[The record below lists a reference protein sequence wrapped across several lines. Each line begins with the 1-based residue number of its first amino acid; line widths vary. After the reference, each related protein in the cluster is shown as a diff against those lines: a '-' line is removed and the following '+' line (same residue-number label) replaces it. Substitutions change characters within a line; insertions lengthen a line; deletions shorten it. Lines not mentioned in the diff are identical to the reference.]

1 VPLYFNV
8 TAFFYQ
14 NLTMSSKLQINSSH
28 YSIAG
33 IKPQNEDSCGIVV
46 PDLPLLTTKGIAAVV
61 ADGMSASDDGKQAS
75 EGCVKSFLSDYLS
88 TPETWSVKN
97 SGQKILSALNR
108 WLHGQGQRQYQS
120 NKGMVTTLSALVFKS
135 NTAYIFHVGD
145 TRIYRLR
152 GNDLEQLTNDHR
164 FVVSEEKSY
173 LSRALGIELRVDI
186 DYKTLAIEIGDTF
199 IQLTDGVYEFVTD
212 GVIKETLLKSKNIKL
227 AAEEIVKT
235 AEKNKSDDNL
245 TCQIIQITDL
255 PGESES
261 EFYEKLTEL
270 PFPPPLEPG
279 LILDGYKVIRHLF
292 SNKRTEVYLVQDID
306 SNENIVM
313 KAPSVNYQDDPE
325 YINQFLHEEWAGK
338 RINNPHVLKVLDIK
352 RKRTALYYI
361 TEYIEGCSLR
371 QWIDDNPRPSLSL
384 VRNFSKQIERG
395 LRAFHRLE
403 MIHQDLKPENILIDK
418 NETLKIIDFGSAKI
432 AGIEEIYL
440 PIEVNNILGTINYT
454 APEYHIGTPGSN
466 RSDIFSLGVII
477 YEMLCGHLPYGEN
490 MSVKNIKRVK
500 YISIKRYNPEIPVWV
515 DKAIEKAVNINP
527 EHRFSILSE
536 FTYALN
542 KPDSSLINN
551 DYVPLLKRDPLR
563 TWQAI
568 SLILVVINIILLY
581 KLNN

>member
-1 VPLYFNV
+1 MPK
-8 TAFFYQ
+8 
-14 NLTMSSKLQINSSH
+14 SLQINSGN

-33 IKPQNEDSCGIVV
+33 IKTQNEDSCGVVV
-46 PDLPLLTTKGIAAVV
+46 PEEPLLTTKGIAVVV

-75 EGCVKSFLSDYLS
+75 EGCVKSFLSDYFS

-152 GNDLEQLTNDHR
+152 NNDLEQLTNDHR
-164 FVVSEEKSY
+164 FTVSKEKSY
-173 LSRALGIELRVDI
+173 LSRALGIDLRVDI
-186 DYKTLAIEIGDTF
+186 DYKTVPVEIGDVF

-212 GVIKETLLKSKNIKL
+212 NIIKETTLSNLNNLETASKKL
-227 AAEEIVKT
+227 VET
-235 AEKNKSDDNL
+235 ALINKSDDNL
-245 TCQIIQITDL
+245 TCQIIEVTHL
-255 PGESES
+255 PSENEN
-261 EFYEKLTEL
+261 EFYEKLIEL
-270 PFPPPLEPG
+270 PFPPTLEPG

-292 SNKRTEVYLVQDID
+292 SNKRTEVYLVQDTET
-306 SNENIVM
+306 NENIVL

-338 RINNPHVLKVLDIK
+338 RISNPHVLKVLEVK

-371 QWIDDNPRPSLSL
+371 QWLDDNPRPTLSQ
-384 VRNFSKQIERG
+384 VRKYSKQIERG

-418 NETLKIIDFGSAKI
+418 NETLKIIDFGSTKI

-440 PIEVNNILGTINYT
+440 PIAVNNILGTINYT
-454 APEYHIGTPGSN
+454 APEYHIGAPGSN
-466 RSDIFSLGVII
+466 RSDIFSLGVIV
-477 YEMLCGHLPYGEN
+477 YEMLTGYLPYGKE
-490 MSVKNIKRVK
+490 MSARNIKRAS
-500 YISIKRYNPEIPVWV
+500 YISLKRNNPEIPIWV

-527 EHRFSILSE
+527 ENRFSVLSE

-551 DYVPLLKRDPLR
+551 DYVPLIKRNPVR
-563 TWQAI
+563 TWQTI
-568 SLILVVINIILLY
+568 SLILVICNLALLY
-581 KLNN
+581 HLNN

>member
-1 VPLYFNV
+1 
-8 TAFFYQ
+8 
-14 NLTMSSKLQINSSH
+14 MSAQLQINNGH

-33 IKPQNEDSCGIVV
+33 VKEQNEDACGVVV
-46 PDLPLLTTKGIAAVV
+46 PDEPLLTTKGIAAVV

-75 EGCVKSFLSDYLS
+75 EGCVKSFLSDYFS

-120 NKGMVTTLSALVFKS
+120 NKGMVTTISALVFKS

-152 GNDLEQLTNDHR
+152 GNDLEQLTIDHR
-164 FVVSEEKSY
+164 YVVSKEKSY

-186 DYKTLAIEIGDTF
+186 DYKTFSIEVGDIF
-199 IQLTDGVYEFVTD
+199 IQLTDGVYEFISNSY
-212 GVIKETLLKSKNIKL
+212 IK
-227 AAEEIVKT
+227 KT
-235 AEKNKSDDNL
+235 VLENKTNLEYTAKTIIDQAVENKSDDNL
-245 TCQIIQITDL
+245 TCQIIEVTHL
-255 PGESES
+255 PSENKS

-279 LILDGYKVIRHLF
+279 LILDGYKVIRHMF
-292 SNKRTEVYLVQDID
+292 SNKRTEVYLVEDIET
-306 SNENIVM
+306 NESIVM
-313 KAPSVNYQDDPE
+313 KAPSVNYADDPE

-361 TEYIEGCSLR
+361 TEFIEGSTLR
-371 QWIDDNPRPSLSL
+371 QWLDDNPRPSLAL
-384 VRNFSKQIERG
+384 VRTFSKQIERG

-418 NETLKIIDFGSAKI
+418 DKTLKIIDFGSTKI
-432 AGIEEIYL
+432 AGIEEIHL

-454 APEYHIGTPGSN
+454 APEYHIGDPGSN
-466 RSDIFSLGVII
+466 RSDIFSLGVIV
-477 YEMLCGHLPYGEN
+477 YEMLTGHLPYGKE
-490 MSVKNIKRVK
+490 MSVKNIKRVRYTSLK
-500 YISIKRYNPEIPVWV
+500 YYIPEIPIWV
-515 DKAIEKAVNINP
+515 DKAVEKAVNINP
-527 EHRFSILSE
+527 ENRFSILSE

-542 KPDSSLINN
+542 RPDSSLINT
-551 DYVPLLKRDPLR
+551 DYVPLLKRNPIR
-563 TWQAI
+563 TWQYI
-568 SLILVVINIILLY
+568 SFILVIFNLVLLY
-581 KLNN
+581 QLNH

>member
-1 VPLYFNV
+1 M
-8 TAFFYQ
+8 Q
-14 NLTMSSKLQINSSH
+14 KSLQINNAH

-33 IKPQNEDSCGIVV
+33 VKAQNEDSCGVVV
-46 PDLPLLTTKGIAAVV
+46 PDEPLLTTKGIAAVV

-75 EGCVKSFLSDYLS
+75 EGCVKSFLSDYFS
-88 TPETWSVKN
+88 TPETWSVKS

-120 NKGMVTTLSALVFKS
+120 NQGMVTTLSALVFKS

-152 GNDLEQLTNDHR
+152 DNDLEQLTNDHR
-164 FVVSEEKSY
+164 YVASKNKTY
-173 LSRALGIELRVDI
+173 LSRALGIDLRLDI
-186 DYKTLAIEIGDTF
+186 DYKTLAIEREDIF
-199 IQLTDGVYEFVTD
+199 IQLTDGVYEFITD
-212 GVIKETLLKSKNIKL
+212 SVIKEITSVSINNLDE
-227 AAEEIVKT
+227 AAKKIVET
-235 AEKNKSDDNL
+235 AVNNNSDDNL
-245 TCQIIQITDL
+245 TCQIVKVTHL
-255 PGESES
+255 PNENEN

-292 SNKRTEVYLVQDID
+292 SNKRTEVYLVQDTD
-306 SNENIVM
+306 TNENIVL

-338 RINNPHVLKVLDIK
+338 RINNPHVLKVLDVK

-371 QWIDDNPRPSLSL
+371 QWLDDKPRPSLSQ
-384 VRNFSKQIERG
+384 VRAFSKQIERG

-403 MIHQDLKPENILIDK
+403 MIHQDLKPENILID
-418 NETLKIIDFGSAKI
+418 NHETLKIIDFGSAKI

-454 APEYHIGTPGSN
+454 APEYHIGEPGSN
-466 RSDIFSLGVII
+466 RSDIFSLGVIV
-477 YEMLCGHLPYGEN
+477 YEMLTGHLPYGKE
-490 MSVKNIKRVK
+490 MSAKNIKRAR
-500 YISIKRYNPEIPVWV
+500 YISLKRYNPEIPIWV

-527 EHRFSILSE
+527 EYRFSILSE

-551 DYVPLLKRDPLR
+551 DYVPLIKRNPIR
-563 TWQAI
+563 TWQII
-568 SLILVVINIILLY
+568 SFI
-581 KLNN
+581 

>member
-1 VPLYFNV
+1 
-8 TAFFYQ
+8 
-14 NLTMSSKLQINSSH
+14 MSSKLQINSSH

-33 IKPQNEDSCGIVV
+33 VKPQNEDSCGVVV
-46 PDLPLLTTKGIAAVV
+46 PKVPLLTTKGIAAVV

-75 EGCVKSFLSDYLS
+75 EGCVKSFLTDYFS

-120 NKGMVTTLSALVFKS
+120 NKGMVTTLSALIFKS

-186 DYKTLAIEIGDTF
+186 DYKTLAIEVGDIF
-199 IQLTDGVYEFVTD
+199 IQLTDGVYEFITD
-212 GVIKETLLKSKNIKL
+212 NIIKETILKNKDLNL
-227 AAEEIVKT
+227 AAQEIVT
-235 AEKNKSDDNL
+235 IAEKNKSDDNL
-245 TCQIIQITDL
+245 TCQIVQITNL
-255 PGESES
+255 PSENES

-279 LILDGYKVIRHLF
+279 LILDGYKVIRHMF

-371 QWIDDNPRPSLSL
+371 QWLDDNPRPSLSQ
-384 VRNFSKQIERG
+384 VRIFSKQIERG

-403 MIHQDLKPENILIDK
+403 MIHQDLKPENILIDT
-418 NETLKIIDFGSAKI
+418 NDTLKIIDFGSAKI

-454 APEYHIGTPGSN
+454 APEYHIGEAGSN

-477 YEMLCGHLPYGEN
+477 YEMLSGHLPYGKEI
-490 MSVKNIKRVK
+490 SVKNIKRVN
-500 YISIKRYNPEIPVWV
+500 YVSIKRYNPEVPVWV
-515 DKAIEKAVNINP
+515 DKAIEKAVSINP
-527 EHRFSILSE
+527 ENRFSILSE

-542 KPDSSLINN
+542 KPDSTLINN

-563 TWQAI
+563 TWQTI
-568 SLILVVINIILLY
+568 SLILVVVNIILVY
-581 KLNN
+581 KLNI

>member
-1 VPLYFNV
+1 
-8 TAFFYQ
+8 
-14 NLTMSSKLQINSSH
+14 MSALLNINHGS

-33 IKPQNEDSCGIVV
+33 VKEQNEDACGLVI
-46 PDLPLLTTKGIAAVV
+46 PDEPLLTTKGIAAVV

-75 EGCVKSFLSDYLS
+75 EGCVKSFLSDYFS

-120 NKGMVTTLSALVFKS
+120 NKGMVTTISALVFKS

-164 FVVSEEKSY
+164 YVVSKEKSY
-173 LSRALGIELRVDI
+173 LSRALGIELFVDI
-186 DYKTLAIEIGDTF
+186 DYKTLPVETGDVF
-199 IQLTDGVYEFVTD
+199 IQLTDGVYEFITD
-212 GVIKETLLKSKNIKL
+212 NNIKKTL
-227 AAEEIVKT
+227 IENKTNLEYASRKIVEIAAD
-235 AEKNKSDDNL
+235 NKSNDNL
-245 TCQIIQITDL
+245 TCQMIEITGL
-255 PGESES
+255 PNENES
-261 EFYEKLTEL
+261 EFYEKLIEL

-279 LILDGYKVIRHLF
+279 LILDGYKVIRHMF
-292 SNKRTEVYLVQDID
+292 SNKRTEVYLVQDTD
-306 SNENIVM
+306 TNKNIVM
-313 KAPSVNYQDDPE
+313 KAPSINYEDDPE

-371 QWIDDNPRPSLSL
+371 QWLDDNPRPSLNQ
-384 VRNFSKQIERG
+384 VRAFSKQIERG

-454 APEYHIGTPGSN
+454 APEYHIGESGSN

-477 YEMLCGHLPYGEN
+477 YEMLTGHLPYGKE
-490 MSVKNIKRVK
+490 MSAKYIKRAC
-500 YISIKRYNPEIPVWV
+500 YISVKRYNPGIPIWV
-515 DKAIEKAVNINP
+515 DKAIEKAVSIKP
-527 EHRFSILSE
+527 ENRFSILSE

-551 DYVPLLKRDPLR
+551 DFVPLIKRNPLR
-563 TWQAI
+563 TWQII
-568 SLILVVINIILLY
+568 SLILLITNILMIYKINI
-581 KLNN
+581 

>member
-1 VPLYFNV
+1 MPLYFNV

-14 NLTMSSKLQINSSH
+14 NLNMPSKLQINSSH

>member
-1 VPLYFNV
+1 
-8 TAFFYQ
+8 
-14 NLTMSSKLQINSSH
+14 MSTSLQIKSSY

-33 IKPQNEDSCGIVV
+33 IKEQNEDACGVMV
-46 PDLPLLTTKGIAAVV
+46 PDEPLLTTKGIALVV

-75 EGCVKSFLSDYLS
+75 EGCVKSFLSDYFS

-152 GNDLEQLTNDHR
+152 GNELEKQTNDHR
-164 FVVSEEKSY
+164 FVASENKTY
-173 LSRALGIELRVDI
+173 LSRALGIDLRVDI
-186 DYKTLAIEIGDTF
+186 DFKTLDVEVDDIF
-199 IQLTDGVYEFVTD
+199 IQLTDGAYEFITD
-212 GVIKETLLKSKNIKL
+212 SLIKEITLKNSNNL
-227 AAEEIVKT
+227 NEAAKEIVLL
-235 AEKNKSDDNL
+235 ALKNKSDDNL
-245 TCQIIQITDL
+245 TCQIAKVTNL
-255 PGESES
+255 PKENES
-261 EFYEKLTEL
+261 EFYDKLTEL
-270 PFPPPLEPG
+270 PFPPPLETG
-279 LILDGYKVIRHLF
+279 LILDGYKVIRHMF
-292 SNKRTEVYLVQDID
+292 SNKRTEVYLVEDTET
-306 SNENIVM
+306 NENVVM

-338 RINNPHVLKVLDIK
+338 RINNPHVLKVLDID

-361 TEYIEGCSLR
+361 TEYIEGSSLR
-371 QWIDDNPRPSLSL
+371 QWLDDNARPSLSQ
-384 VRNFSKQIERG
+384 VRAFSKQIERG

-454 APEYHIGTPGSN
+454 APEYHIGEPGSN
-466 RSDIFSLGVII
+466 RSDIFSLGVIV
-477 YEMLCGHLPYGEN
+477 YEMLTGHLPYGKE
-490 MSVKNIKRVK
+490 MSVKNIKRVR
-500 YISIKRYNPEIPVWV
+500 YISLKHYSPEIPIWV
-515 DKAIEKAVNINP
+515 DKAVEKAVNINP
-527 EHRFSILSE
+527 DNRFSILSE

-551 DYVPLLKRDPLR
+551 DYVPLMKRDPVR
-563 TWQAI
+563 TWQVI
-568 SLILVVINIILLY
+568 SSILIILNIILIY
-581 KLNN
+581 KINI

>member
-1 VPLYFNV
+1 MPALLKINHGSYS
-8 TAFFYQ
+8 TAGV
-14 NLTMSSKLQINSSH
+14 K
-28 YSIAG
+28 A
-33 IKPQNEDSCGIVV
+33 QNEDASGIVI
-46 PDLPLLTTKGIAAVV
+46 PEEPLLTTKGIAAVV

-75 EGCVKSFLSDYLS
+75 EGCVKSFLSDYFS

-120 NKGMVTTLSALVFKS
+120 NKGMVTTISALIFKS

-152 GNDLEQLTNDHR
+152 GNDFEQLTNDHR
-164 FVVSEEKSY
+164 YIVSKEKSY

-186 DYKTLAIEIGDTF
+186 DYKTLPVEVGDIF
-199 IQLTDGVYEFVTD
+199 IQLTDGVYEFITD
-212 GVIKETLLKSKNIKL
+212 NYIKETLLENKSNLEYASKRII
-227 AAEEIVKT
+227 EI
-235 AEKNKSDDNL
+235 AIDNKSDDNL
-245 TCQIIQITDL
+245 TCQIIEATQL
-255 PGESES
+255 PKENES

-279 LILDGYKVIRHLF
+279 LILDGYKVIRHMF
-292 SNKRTEVYLVQDID
+292 SNKRTEVYLVQDTEI
-306 SNENIVM
+306 NENMVM
-313 KAPSVNYQDDPE
+313 KAPSINYHDDPE

-338 RINNPHVLKVLDIK
+338 RINNPHVLEVLDIK

-371 QWIDDNPRPSLSL
+371 QWLDDNPRPSLNQA
-384 VRNFSKQIERG
+384 RAFSKQIERG

-418 NETLKIIDFGSAKI
+418 NETLKIIDFGSTKI

-454 APEYHIGTPGSN
+454 APEYHIGEPGSN
-466 RSDIFSLGVII
+466 RSDIFSLGVIV
-477 YEMLCGHLPYGEN
+477 YEMLTGHLPYGKE
-490 MSVKNIKRVK
+490 MSVKNIKRVN
-500 YISIKRYNPEIPVWV
+500 YISVKRYNPEIPIWV
-515 DKAIEKAVNINP
+515 DKAIEKAVNIKP
-527 EHRFSILSE
+527 ENRFSILSE
-536 FTYALN
+536 FDYALN

-551 DYVPLLKRDPLR
+551 DYVPLIKRNPVR
-563 TWQAI
+563 TWKII
-568 SLILVVINIILLY
+568 SFILIVLNIILIY
-581 KLNN
+581 KLNI

>member
-1 VPLYFNV
+1 MP
-8 TAFFYQ
+8 
-14 NLTMSSKLQINSSH
+14 SSLNIDSGH

-33 IKPQNEDSCGIVV
+33 VKAHNEDSCGLVI
-46 PDLPLLTTKGIAAVV
+46 PNEPLLTTKGIAVVV

-75 EGCVKSFLSDYLS
+75 EGCVKGFLTDYFS
-88 TPETWSVKN
+88 TPETWSVKT

-108 WLHGQGQRQYQS
+108 WLHGQGQRQYQ
-120 NKGMVTTLSALVFKS
+120 NNQGMVTTLSALVFKS

-152 GNDLEQLTNDHR
+152 NNDLEQLTNDHR
-164 FVVSEEKSY
+164 FIASEEKTY
-173 LSRALGIELRVDI
+173 LSRALGIDLRVDI
-186 DYKTLAIEIGDTF
+186 DYKTVTIEKGDVF
-199 IQLTDGVYEFVTD
+199 IQVTDGVYEFISNN
-212 GVIKETLLKSKNIKL
+212 VIKKITQSNLDNLDAASK
-227 AAEEIVKT
+227 AIVT
-235 AEKNKSDDNL
+235 EAVDNNSDDNL
-245 TCQIIQITDL
+245 TCQIVKVTSL
-255 PGESES
+255 PTENEN

-279 LILDGYKVIRHLF
+279 LILDGYKIIRHLF
-292 SNKRTEVYLVQDID
+292 SNKRTEVYLVQDTET
-306 SNENIVM
+306 NESAVM

-325 YINQFLHEEWAGK
+325 YINQFLHEEWAGR
-338 RINNPHVLKVLDIK
+338 RINNPHVLKVLEIR

-371 QWIDDNPRPSLSL
+371 QWLDDNPRPSLGL
-384 VRNFSKQIERG
+384 VRNFAKQIEHG

-403 MIHQDLKPENILIDK
+403 MIHQDLKPENILIDEH
-418 NETLKIIDFGSAKI
+418 ETLKIIDFGSTKI

-454 APEYHIGTPGSN
+454 APEYHIGEAGSN

-477 YEMLCGHLPYGEN
+477 YEMLTGHLPYGKEI
-490 MSVKNIKRVK
+490 SVKNIQRVR
-500 YISIKRYNPEIPVWV
+500 YISLKRYNPEIPIWV

-527 EHRFSILSE
+527 ENRFSILSE

-551 DYVPLLKRDPLR
+551 DYVPLIKRNPVR
-563 TWQAI
+563 GWQII
-568 SLILVVINIILLY
+568 SIALLILNIILIY
-581 KLNN
+581 KLNS

>member
-1 VPLYFNV
+1 M
-8 TAFFYQ
+8 TI
-14 NLTMSSKLQINSSH
+14 NLMSTSLQIKSGH
-28 YSIAG
+28 HSIAG
-33 IKPQNEDSCGIVV
+33 VKAQNEDACGVVV
-46 PDLPLLTTKGIAAVV
+46 PEEPLLSTKGIAAVV

-75 EGCVKSFLSDYLS
+75 ESCVKSFLSDYFS
-88 TPETWSVKN
+88 TPETWSVKS

-120 NKGMVTTLSALVFKS
+120 NQGMVTTLSALVFKS

-152 GNDLEQLTNDHR
+152 DNDLEKITNDHR
-164 FVVSEEKSY
+164 FVASENKTY
-173 LSRALGIELRVDI
+173 LSRALGIDLRVDI
-186 DYKTLAIEIGDTF
+186 DYKTLAVEVGDIF
-199 IQLTDGVYEFVTD
+199 IQLTDGVYEFISNNP
-212 GVIKETLLKSKNIKL
+212 IKEIIRNNLNHLEKASK
-227 AAEEIVKT
+227 EIVET
-235 AEKNKSDDNL
+235 AVKNNSDDNL
-245 TCQIIQITDL
+245 TCQIIKITNL
-255 PGESES
+255 PNENEN

-279 LILDGYKVIRHLF
+279 LILDGYKVIRHMF
-292 SNKRTEVYLVQDID
+292 SNKRTEVYLVQDTD
-306 SNENIVM
+306 TNENIVM

-371 QWIDDNPRPSLSL
+371 QWLDDKPRPSLSQ
-384 VRNFSKQIERG
+384 VRTFNKQIERG

-432 AGIEEIYL
+432 AGIEEIFL

-454 APEYHIGTPGSN
+454 APEYHIGESGSN

-477 YEMLCGHLPYGEN
+477 YEMLTGHLPYGKE
-490 MSVKNIKRVK
+490 MSAKNIKRVR
-500 YISIKRYNPEIPVWV
+500 YISLKRYNPEIPIWV
-515 DKAIEKAVNINP
+515 DKAIEKAVSINP

-551 DYVPLLKRDPLR
+551 DFVPLIKRNPIR
-563 TWQAI
+563 TWQTI
-568 SLILVVINIILLY
+568 SFILVITNIILIY
-581 KLNN
+581 KLDF

>member
-1 VPLYFNV
+1 M
-8 TAFFYQ
+8 TA
-14 NLTMSSKLQINSSH
+14 SLQINSAH

-33 IKPQNEDSCGIVV
+33 VKPQNEDACGVLV
-46 PDLPLLTTKGIAAVV
+46 PAEPLLTTKGIVAVV
-61 ADGMSASDDGKQAS
+61 ADGMSASDDAKQAS
-75 EGCVKSFLSDYLS
+75 EVCVNGFLSDYFS
-88 TPETWSVKN
+88 TPETWSVKS

-108 WLHGQGQRQYQS
+108 WLYGQGQLKYQS
-120 NKGMVTTLSALVFKS
+120 HKGMVTTLSALVFKS

-152 GNDLEQLTNDHR
+152 NNELEQLTNDHR
-164 FVVSEEKSY
+164 FSVSKEKTY
-173 LSRALGIELRVDI
+173 LSRAMGIDLLVDI
-186 DYKTLAIEIGDTF
+186 DYKTLPVESGDIF
-199 IQLTDGVYEFVTD
+199 IQLTDGVHEFIPD
-212 GVIKETLLKSKNIKL
+212 SQIKDITLQQQNNLKAAAKQIVETAVN
-227 AAEEIVKT
+227 
-235 AEKNKSDDNL
+235 NNSDDNL
-245 TCQIIQITDL
+245 TCQIVEVTNL
-255 PGESES
+255 PKENEN

-292 SNKRTEVYLVQDID
+292 SNRRTEVYLVHDTET
-306 SNENIVM
+306 NENIVM

-325 YINQFLHEEWAGK
+325 YINQFLHEEWAGR

-371 QWIDDNPRPSLSL
+371 QWLDDNPRPSLSQ
-384 VRNFSKQIERG
+384 VRTFSKQIERG

-418 NETLKIIDFGSAKI
+418 NETLKIIDFGSTKI

-454 APEYHIGTPGSN
+454 APEYHIGEPGSN
-466 RSDIFSLGVII
+466 RSDIFSLGIII
-477 YEMLCGHLPYGEN
+477 YEMLTGHLPYGKE
-490 MSVKNIKRVK
+490 MSARNIKRVR

-515 DKAIEKAVNINP
+515 DKAIEKAVHINP
-527 EHRFSILSE
+527 ENRFSILSE
-536 FTYALN
+536 FDYALN

-551 DYVPLLKRDPLR
+551 DYVPLIKRNPVR
-563 TWQAI
+563 TWQII
-568 SLILVVINIILLY
+568 SLLLVLINVFLIYQLDI
-581 KLNN
+581 

>member
-1 VPLYFNV
+1 MP
-8 TAFFYQ
+8 
-14 NLTMSSKLQINSSH
+14 SKLQINSSH

-33 IKPQNEDSCGIVV
+33 VKPQNEDSCGIVV
-46 PDLPLLTTKGIAAVV
+46 PDAPLLTSKGIAAVV

-75 EGCVKSFLSDYLS
+75 EGCVKSFLSDYFS
-88 TPETWSVKN
+88 TPESWSVKN

-120 NKGMVTTLSALVFKS
+120 SKGMVTTLSALVFKS

-186 DYKTLAIEIGDTF
+186 DYKTLTIEVGDIF
-199 IQLTDGVYEFVTD
+199 IQLTDGVYEFITD
-212 GVIKETLLKSKNIKL
+212 SRIKETLLKNKDLKR
-227 AAEEIVKT
+227 ATEEIVKI

-245 TCQIIQITDL
+245 TCQIVQITDL
-255 PGESES
+255 PSEDEN
-261 EFYEKLTEL
+261 EFYEKLTQL

-279 LILDGYKVIRHLF
+279 LILDGYKVLRHLF
-292 SNKRTEVYLVQDID
+292 SNKRTEVYLVQDVN
-306 SNENIVM
+306 SKENIVM

-325 YINQFLHEEWAGK
+325 YINQFLHEEWAGR
-338 RINNPHVLKVLDIK
+338 RINNPHVLKVLEIK

-418 NETLKIIDFGSAKI
+418 NKTLKIIDFGSAKI

-440 PIEVNNILGTINYT
+440 PIEVNNILGTINYS
-454 APEYHIGTPGSN
+454 APEYHTGAAGSN

-477 YEMLCGHLPYGEN
+477 YELLSGYLPYGEN
-490 MSVKNIKRVK
+490 MSAKNIKRAK
-500 YISIKRYNPEIPVWV
+500 YISIKRYNPEVPSWV
-515 DKAIEKAVNINP
+515 DKAIEKAVSINP
-527 EHRFSILSE
+527 ESRFSILSE

-551 DYVPLLKRDPLR
+551 DYVPLLKRDPIR
-563 TWQAI
+563 TWQTI
-568 SLILVVINIILLY
+568 SVILVIINFILIY
-581 KLNN
+581 KLNI

>member
-61 ADGMSASDDGKQAS
+61 ADGMSGSDDGKQAS

>member
-1 VPLYFNV
+1 
-8 TAFFYQ
+8 
-14 NLTMSSKLQINSSH
+14 MSASLQIDNAH

-33 IKPQNEDSCGIVV
+33 VKAQNEDSCGVVV
-46 PDLPLLTTKGIAAVV
+46 PKEPLLTTKGIAVVV

-75 EGCVKSFLSDYLS
+75 EGCVKSFLSDYFS
-88 TPETWSVKN
+88 TPETWSVKS

-120 NKGMVTTLSALVFKS
+120 NQGMVTTLSALVFKS

-152 GNDLEQLTNDHR
+152 DNDLEQLTNDHR
-164 FVVSEEKSY
+164 FVASENKTY
-173 LSRALGIELRVDI
+173 LSRALGIDLRVDI
-186 DYKTLAIEIGDTF
+186 DYKTLAVEVGDIF
-199 IQLTDGVYEFVTD
+199 IQLTDGVYEFISNNA
-212 GVIKETLLKSKNIKL
+212 IKKITRNNINELDK
-227 AAEEIVKT
+227 ASREIVET
-235 AEKNKSDDNL
+235 AVKNNSDDNL
-245 TCQIIQITDL
+245 TCQIVKITKL
-255 PGESES
+255 PSENES
-261 EFYEKLTEL
+261 EFYDKLTEL

-292 SNKRTEVYLVQDID
+292 SNKRTEVYLVQDVD
-306 SNENIVM
+306 TNENIVM

-371 QWIDDNPRPSLSL
+371 QWLDDNPRPSLSQ
-384 VRNFSKQIERG
+384 VRTFNKQIERG

-403 MIHQDLKPENILIDK
+403 MIHQDLKPENILIDE

-432 AGIEEIYL
+432 AGIEEIFL

-454 APEYHIGTPGSN
+454 APEYHVGEPGSN

-477 YEMLCGHLPYGEN
+477 YEMLTGHLPYGKE
-490 MSVKNIKRVK
+490 MSARNIKRVS
-500 YISIKRYNPEIPVWV
+500 YISLKRYNPEIPVWV
-515 DKAIEKAVNINP
+515 DKAIEKAVSINP
-527 EHRFSILSE
+527 ENRFSILSE

-542 KPDSSLINN
+542 NPDSSLIST
-551 DYVPLLKRDPLR
+551 DYVPLMKRNPLR

-568 SLILVVINIILLY
+568 SFILFLTNIILLY
-581 KLNN
+581 NFTT